1 MYVETI
7 PMIVGAPWPK
17 GVRALWHGR
26 RSAEGRRL
34 PYPALRTVV
43 NPTLAG
49 WRRRRTGRSLA
60 PVVTGPR
67 VRMPA
72 RRFATWKRP
81 TSQDHRRAAAVGQPT
96 GEAPG
101 TGFRGST
108 RSEERRVGK
117 ECR

>member
-1 MYVETI
+1 MYLETI

-72 RRFATWKRP
+72 RRFATWKRALRRRTTDGP
-81 TSQDHRRAAAVGQPT
+81 QQSVSRPGRRPERAFAGRHR
-96 GEAPG
+96 
-101 TGFRGST
+101 
-108 RSEERRVGK
+108 
-117 ECR
+117 